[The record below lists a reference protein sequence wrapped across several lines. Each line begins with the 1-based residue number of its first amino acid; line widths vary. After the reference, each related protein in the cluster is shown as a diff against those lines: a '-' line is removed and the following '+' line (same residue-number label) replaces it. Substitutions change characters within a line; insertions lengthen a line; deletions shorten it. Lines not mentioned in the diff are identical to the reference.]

1 MVPTR
6 RLFTIDEWKIVR
18 QHKTPYAVQQF
29 LNALPYNAE
38 RDNETLRTFRGVV
51 RHGSAHCLEAALAGA
66 VILEQHGYPS
76 LLLDLESQD
85 SLDHVVFL
93 YQRDGK
99 WGTVARSRDPGL
111 HGRKPVFGT
120 IRELVESYAEP
131 FVDLTG
137 RLVGFGVY
145 DLTVLGRYDWRLSA
159 RNVWRVQRAL
169 IEMPH
174 RRFRMTNQRYRFWHD
189 RYRAY
194 KKRYPDRKPLYYP
207 NRSCWTPGYPK
218 GR

>member
-1 MVPTR
+1 MFPERKT
-6 RLFTIDEWKIVR
+6 FTIDERNIVR

-29 LNALPYNAE
+29 LNSLPYNDE
-38 RDNETLRTFRGVV
+38 RQNETLRTFRGVV
-51 RHGSAHCLEAALAGA
+51 VHGSAHCLEAALAAA
-66 VILEQHGYPS
+66 VILKQHGYPS

-85 SLDHVVFL
+85 NPDHVLFL
-93 YQRDGK
+93 YRRDGN

-120 IRELVESYAEP
+120 IRELVDSYADP

-137 RLVGFGVY
+137 RIVGFGVY
-145 DLTVLGRYDWRLSA
+145 DLADLGNYDWRFSE

-174 RRFRMTNQRYRFWHD
+174 RRFHMTNQRYRFWHN

-194 KKRYPDRKPLYYP
+194 KKRYPDRKPLYYH
-207 NRSCWTPGYPK
+207 NRNCWTPGYPR